1 MSTLPRFVAV
11 VVAIVVVVVSVSILL
26 RLVGSGKTWKR
37 GSWEVFGRSF
47 TRNGRDTIDSQCAIK
62 C

>member
-26 RLVGSGKTWKR
+26 RLVGSGKTWK
-37 GSWEVFGRSF
+37 GGLGRSSEGPLPE
-47 TRNGRDTIDSQCAIK
+47 TGATLSIRSVQ
-62 C
+62 